1 MYDKIRKQSNQS
13 PIQTDR
19 ELLSSPRKNLLS
31 VSKNQL
37 FNEMIAD
44 ELEKE
49 NNRHKNIHTIFEGDS
64 DDILVK
70 E

>member
-1 MYDKIRKQSNQS
+1 
-13 PIQTDR
+13 
-19 ELLSSPRKNLLS
+19 
-31 VSKNQL
+31 
-37 FNEMIAD
+37 MIAD